1 MQIGIQNKTRKVTV
15 ADHIDIPGYSE
26 AVIDVFVEDGD
37 EELDVDENMI
47 IEPVANL
54 SERYS
59 IILGRVVVDTRNNAT
74 VKVRV
79 MNLYP
84 NMVSI
89 NQDAVIGQAE
99 TCTILSE
106 LCKEEY
112 EAENGKF
119 NASNK

>member
-1 MQIGIQNKTRKVTV
+1 MQIGILNKTRKVTV

-37 EELDVDENMI
+37 DELDVDENMI

-59 IILGRVVVDTRNNAT
+59 IIMGRVVVDTRNNAT
-74 VKVRV
+74 VEVRV

-99 TCTILSE
+99 TCTI
-106 LCKEEY
+106 
-112 EAENGKF
+112 
-119 NASNK
+119 